1 MKQISIDDIKRIT
14 LQEIQDYISSEYKYK
29 TKVEED
35 VLIIEYQKKSLKI
48 EIRSSNEYTC
58 YNDYQ
63 CILINFM
70 NRKNLSSHGYGFAA
84 KDFDYLIIDDELK
97 NFEE

>member
-35 VLIIEYQKKSLKI
+35 VLIIEYQKKVSKLK
-48 EIRSSNEYTC
+48 
-58 YNDYQ
+58 
-63 CILINFM
+63 
-70 NRKNLSSHGYGFAA
+70 
-84 KDFDYLIIDDELK
+84 
-97 NFEE
+97 